1 MKMLNVVWLMFVAI
15 AALPGKFGEFMR
27 LGLVSFVLSL
37 AYAMPASATVN
48 ADVVTALGT
57 ALTDIAS
64 AGALVL
70 AVVVGIMAI
79 KWLIA
84 VII

>member
-1 MKMLNVVWLMFVAI
+1 MKNIRRVFAGGL
-15 AALPGKFGEFMR
+15 AAAAASPAAAE
-27 LGLVSFVLSL
+27 VS
-37 AYAMPASATVN
+37 

-57 ALTDIAS
+57 ALTDIAA

>member
-1 MKMLNVVWLMFVAI
+1 MVEVDHLRKLIIEIGNAGLDVA
-15 AALPGKFGEFMR
+15 A
-27 LGLVSFVLSL
+27 
-37 AYAMPASATVN
+37 
-48 ADVVTALGT
+48 
-57 ALTDIAS
+57 

-84 VII
+84 VIV